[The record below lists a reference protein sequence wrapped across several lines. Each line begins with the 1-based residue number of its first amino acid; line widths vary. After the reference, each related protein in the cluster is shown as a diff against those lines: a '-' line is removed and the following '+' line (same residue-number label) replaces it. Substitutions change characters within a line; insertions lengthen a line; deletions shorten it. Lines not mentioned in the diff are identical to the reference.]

1 MVVMTTRFGEI
12 DVEPACMLHLPEGL
26 LGFEDI
32 RTYCLL
38 EHAPGSPFLW
48 LQATADPN
56 LAFVVLN
63 PFDFCTDYEVDLSDA
78 DVERLRVSDAG
89 DVRVYTVVTIADDL
103 VTVNLMGPI
112 VVNGGNQLAK
122 QIVLNDA
129 RYTTRHTIAR
139 LPVCA

>member
-1 MVVMTTRFGEI
+1 
-12 DVEPACMLHLPEGL
+12 
-26 LGFEDI
+26 
-32 RTYCLL
+32 
-38 EHAPGSPFLW
+38 
-48 LQATADPN
+48 
-56 LAFVVLN
+56 
-63 PFDFCTDYEVDLSDA
+63 VDLSDA